1 MDFDTASQMPL
12 GLRLS
17 LESNE
22 APREPQVD
30 SFVRESF
37 PRRDAM
43 EVKLHEISEENR
55 RLAEMVTDLLLKHS
69 GSFDFSSNTNPR
81 ENEQAV
87 LWKGKRIVFC
97 KDPSSETFNELSGPF
112 KSNPSYE
119 NPCKRLRVDTMAK
132 SSRICVRSNPTDSS
146 MVVKDGYHWRK
157 YGQKVTRDNPFP
169 RAYFR
174 CSFAPSCP
182 VKKRVQPSAEDR
194 SILVATYEG
203 EHNHQPPSRD
213 DELCSSPS
221 TQPSPT
227 GSKSSATQT
236 IDLNASQQDMQADK
250 IDLVLREMLEL
261 PNLQRLLA
269 EQTAASLAKDP
280 DFTAAIALAISEKMF
295 QQPPT

>member
-1 MDFDTASQMPL
+1 MDFDTASQLPL

-22 APREPQVD
+22 SPREPQVE
-30 SFVRESF
+30 ESF
-37 PRRDAM
+37 SRRDAM

-55 RLAEMVTDLLLKHS
+55 RLAEMVTTLLLNHS
-69 GSFDFSSNTNPR
+69 GGSFDFSNKTNPR

-87 LWKGKRIVFC
+87 LWKGKTI
-97 KDPSSETFNELSGPF
+97 ETFNELSGQF
-112 KSNPSYE
+112 ESNPSDE

-132 SSRICVRSNPTDSS
+132 RICVRSNPTDSS
-146 MVVKDGYHWRK
+146 MVVKDGYQWRK

-169 RAYFR
+169 RAYYR

-182 VKKRVQPSAEDR
+182 VKKRVQRSAEDR

-203 EHNHQPPSRD
+203 EHNHQLPSRD

-221 TQPSPT
+221 TQPSPI
-227 GSKSSATQT
+227 GSKSSAAQT
-236 IDLNASQQDMQADK
+236 IDLNTSQQDIVADK
-250 IDLVLREMLEL
+250 IDLILREMFEL

-280 DFTAAIALAISEKMF
+280 DFTAAIALAVSEKMF
-295 QQPPT
+295 RQPPT

>member
-1 MDFDTASQMPL
+1 M
-12 GLRLS
+12 
-17 LESNE
+17 
-22 APREPQVD
+22 
-30 SFVRESF
+30 
-37 PRRDAM
+37 
-43 EVKLHEISEENR
+43 
-55 RLAEMVTDLLLKHS
+55 
-69 GSFDFSSNTNPR
+69 
-81 ENEQAV
+81 
-87 LWKGKRIVFC
+87 
-97 KDPSSETFNELSGPF
+97 
-112 KSNPSYE
+112 
-119 NPCKRLRVDTMAK
+119 
-132 SSRICVRSNPTDSS
+132 
-146 MVVKDGYHWRK
+146 
-157 YGQKVTRDNPFP
+157 
-169 RAYFR
+169 
-174 CSFAPSCP
+174 
-182 VKKRVQPSAEDR
+182 QPSAEDR

-236 IDLNASQQDMQADK
+236 IDLNASQQDMEADK